1 MASASKRALLGGLL
15 LAATIAAA
23 GTAGAGP
30 PKREVHVCI
39 LVSQDAPPFQAAVT
53 GVKRALETPD
63 MKPEIEVVSL
73 HGEAA
78 QAASAIQ
85 KARQE
90 RAQVVLTLGSLATQA
105 AVKELREIP
114 IVAGLILNA
123 DDLGKAPNATAVTLE
138 FPAEIEFRWLQ
149 RLLPG
154 EKNIA
159 VLYNPAEN
167 QVRVDAAGR
176 AAKGLGLVLNA
187 RRLESPKEL
196 PDALDALTNHADV
209 LWGIADQV
217 VLTPQTAQPI
227 LLFSMRNRIP
237 FVGLSENWVK
247 AGALYALDRD
257 YQDIGAQCGELAVK
271 VLQGTPPASLPPVS
285 PRKVVYSINLRTAR
299 HMKLDIPSGVL
310 RDAQTVIE

>member
-1 MASASKRALLGGLL
+1 MPSALNRALLGGSL
-15 LAATIAAA
+15 LAALTVAA
-23 GTAGAGP
+23 GVAGAAP
-30 PKREVHVCI
+30 AKREVRVFV
-39 LVSQDAPPFQAAVT
+39 LVSQDAPPFQSAIA
-53 GVKRALETPD
+53 GLKRALETPE
-63 MKPEIEVVSL
+63 MKPEIEVIQL
-73 HGEAA
+73 RGEAA
-78 QAASAIQ
+78 QAATAVQ
-85 KARQE
+85 QARQGK
-90 RAQVVLTLGSLATQA
+90 AQVILTLGSLATQA
-105 AVKELREIP
+105 AVREVREIP

-123 DDLGKAPNATAVTLE
+123 DDLGKAPNATAVILE
-138 FPAEIEFRWLQ
+138 FPVETEFRWLQ

-167 QVRVDAAGR
+167 QGRVDAAGKV
-176 AAKGLGLVLNA
+176 AKGLGLVLNA
-187 RRLESPKEL
+187 RKLESPKEL
-196 PDALDALTNHADV
+196 PDALEALTNHADV
-209 LWGIADQV
+209 LWGLADQV

-237 FVGLSENWVK
+237 FVGLSQNWVK

-271 VLQGTPPASLPPVS
+271 ILQGTPAAALLPVS

-310 RDAQTVIE
+310 RDAQAVIE

>member
-1 MASASKRALLGGLL
+1 MPSALNRALTGGLL
-15 LAATIAAA
+15 LAALTAV
-23 GTAGAGP
+23 AGAAP
-30 PKREVHVCI
+30 PKREVRVFV
-39 LVSQDAPPFQAAVT
+39 LVSQDAPPFQAAVS
-53 GVKRALETPD
+53 GLRRALETPE
-63 MKPEIEVVSL
+63 MKPEIEVIPL

-78 QAASAIQ
+78 QIEAAVQS
-85 KARQE
+85 ARQG
-90 RAQVVLTLGSLATQA
+90 RAQVILTLGSLATQG
-105 AVKELREIP
+105 VVREVRDIP

-123 DDLGKAPNATAVTLE
+123 DDLGKAPNATAVILE
-138 FPAEIEFRWLQ
+138 FPAETEFRWLQ

-167 QVRVDAAGR
+167 QARVDAAGR

-187 RRLESPKEL
+187 RKLESPKEL

-209 LWGIADQV
+209 LWGLADQV

-271 VLQGTPPASLPPVS
+271 VLQGTPPVSLPPAS

-299 HMKLDIPSGVL
+299 HMKLDIPSGIL
-310 RDAQTVIE
+310 RDAQAVIE